1 MVTNEY
7 MLTTIDNPYNPFEQ
21 FTLWYLFDKEKGYN
35 TCERLARLANIT
47 SDMSQKE
54 IDEETNRAMDK
65 LIEIDFLNIFKRISR
80 NSNNNSGN
88 DTVETAE

>member
-1 MVTNEY
+1 MVANDY
-7 MLTTIDNPYNPFEQ
+7 MLTTIDNPYDPFEQ

-65 LIEIDFLNIFKRISR
+65 LIEIDFLNIFKRVSR
-80 NSNNNSGN
+80 NNNNNSEN
-88 DTVETAE
+88 DTVETDE